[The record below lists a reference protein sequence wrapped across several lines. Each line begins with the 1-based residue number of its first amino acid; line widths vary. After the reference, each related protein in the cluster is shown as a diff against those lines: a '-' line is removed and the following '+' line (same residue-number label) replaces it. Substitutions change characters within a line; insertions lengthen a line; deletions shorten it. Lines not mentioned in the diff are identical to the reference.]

1 MKRARLCK
9 LISTC
14 IPLSKINFEVEEK
27 KIESITVRLEESAT
41 LCETFLSFIHLLLRF
56 FLKSMEMRLYN
67 GLANVGTLFSI
78 LSSNNRSP
86 FLTIILSQ
94 SGVSDS
100 QINYNQILPSSFFPS
115 SYLYVFFILL
125 SI

>member
-1 MKRARLCK
+1 MRNIPFIYS
-9 LISTC
+9 LI
-14 IPLSKINFEVEEK
+14 
-27 KIESITVRLEESAT
+27 ITIFLEIDGNAIVQWISQ
-41 LCETFLSFIHLLLRF
+41 R
-56 FLKSMEMRLYN
+56 RD
-67 GLANVGTLFSI
+67 LFSI

-94 SGVSDS
+94 SDVSDS